1 MRGFAL
7 SRPYHTGLRA
17 NLQSSRIKFHMKAY
31 KLSNERIFLTLHHCN
46 TILNLSASARSRQ
59 KPNLFMR
66 KEQCM
71 RNHYVIGIDA
81 GGTKVAYGL
90 FGESGE
96 LLDRM
101 QHPTDICAGGEAFSD
116 TVAENILALLSRNS
130 LTEADL
136 DGVGICMP
144 SFILFDEGRIL
155 MTSAMP
161 GIKDFPMRDYL
172 AERIHT
178 RIVLDNDSNAAAL
191 AEYRRGAGRG
201 SRHLVYITAGTGL
214 GSGIVIDGKLFRGSY
229 GWAGECGHMLAT
241 PDEGLL
247 CGCENRGCFM
257 SYASGRSMTA
267 RVRGQMS
274 YCHTTSLTPETA
286 DGEHILAAFHEGDP
300 LAKEMIET
308 TAHYLGVCAF
318 NIYQMLNIN
327 RFVFGGGLT
336 HFGDV
341 LFDRVKAEFDKYNHI
356 PLPVEFRLA
365 ELGDDIGL
373 IGAAEFVRG
382 DS

>member
-7 SRPYHTGLRA
+7 SRPYHTGLRS
-17 NLQSSRIKFHMKAY
+17 NLQSSRIKFHMKVI

-116 TVAENILALLSRNS
+116 TVAENIMALLSRNS
-130 LTEADL
+130 LNEADL

-161 GIKDFPMRDYL
+161 GIKNFPMRDYL
-172 AERIHT
+172 SERIHT

-241 PDEGLL
+241 PDEGLM

-257 SYASGRSMTA
+257 S
-267 RVRGQMS
+267 
-274 YCHTTSLTPETA
+274 
-286 DGEHILAAFHEGDP
+286 
-300 LAKEMIET
+300 
-308 TAHYLGVCAF
+308 
-318 NIYQMLNIN
+318 
-327 RFVFGGGLT
+327 
-336 HFGDV
+336 
-341 LFDRVKAEFDKYNHI
+341 
-356 PLPVEFRLA
+356 
-365 ELGDDIGL
+365 
-373 IGAAEFVRG
+373 
-382 DS
+382 